1 MTMTHPEDASEP
13 SSAVV
18 LVFSTTSIPEGHL
31 VKGLLESEGITVTIK
46 GESEGPYRMGPVYLW
61 VPEALETRAR
71 LIIED
76 ARSTNQAQTDE
87 LQDEGP

>member
-1 MTMTHPEDASEP
+1 MSHPEDASEP
-13 SSAVV
+13 SSDLV

-31 VKGLLESEGITVTIK
+31 VKGLLESDGIPVALK

-76 ARSTNQAQTDE
+76 ARSTSWSEAD
-87 LQDEGP
+87 GPLEDGR

>member
-1 MTMTHPEDASEP
+1 MTHPEDASEP
-13 SSAVV
+13 SSTMA

-76 ARSTNQAQTDE
+76 ARSADLPETDG
-87 LQDEGP
+87 LQGEAP